1 MRVERLIG
9 IPAPAGL
16 RMLNCR
22 LPAHPSSIR
31 GYWRA
36 TVWLRIVGIIVL
48 GVLPVCP
55 ATAQQAANEIWPE
68 VDVYARLN
76 SNMRIYM
83 MAARAKNREAQSDT
97 WEFGPNLDIYLKS
110 IRGRRAELSPD
121 QARKKYLMLRLG
133 YRVLPLPDHIVE
145 QRGVIE
151 LHTRYYLPKSFLVVD
166 RNRMDLRG
174 KETFSWRYRNRVSVE
189 REFRARR
196 VTFTPYVRAE
206 GYYDCTGAKWTRF
219 AYIGG
224 LVFPIGSHLEI
235 EPSYERQ
242 INKTG
247 QPSYTNGYGITWSIY
262 F

>member
-1 MRVERLIG
+1 
-9 IPAPAGL
+9 
-16 RMLNCR
+16 
-22 LPAHPSSIR
+22 
-31 GYWRA
+31 
-36 TVWLRIVGIIVL
+36 
-48 GVLPVCP
+48 VCP
-55 ATAQQAANEIWPE
+55 ATAQQAANEVWPE
-68 VDVYARLN
+68 VDFYAKLN

-83 MAARAKNREAQSDT
+83 MATRAKSREAPSDT

-110 IRGRRAELSPD
+110 IRGRRADISPD
-121 QARKKYLMLRLG
+121 QARRKYLMLRLG

-166 RNRMDLRG
+166 RNRLDLRG

-224 LVFPIGSHLEI
+224 VVFPIGSHLEL

>member
-1 MRVERLIG
+1 VRIARRHDIHGPQRIRIVNG
-9 IPAPAGL
+9 
-16 RMLNCR
+16 
-22 LPAHPSSIR
+22 HPTAYQPSPYR
-31 GYWRA
+31 HRR
-36 TVWLRIVGIIVL
+36 TTPWLRIVGLVFL
-48 GVLPVCP
+48 GGSLVRP
-55 ATAQQAANEIWPE
+55 ATAQQTANEVWPE

-76 SNMRIYM
+76 ANMRIYM
-83 MAARAKNREAQSDT
+83 MTARAKNREAQSDT

-110 IRGRRAELSPD
+110 IRGRVETSPD
-121 QARKKYLMLRLG
+121 QSRKKYLMLRLG
-133 YRVLPLPDHIVE
+133 YRVLPLSDHIVE

-151 LHTRYYLPKSFLVVD
+151 FHCRYYLPESFLVV
-166 RNRMDLRG
+166 NRHRLDLRG

-224 LVFPIGSHLEI
+224 VVFPVGSHFEI

-247 QPSYTNGYGITWSIY
+247 QPNYTNGYGITWSIY